1 MNSQKPQTKRSSPRF
16 KGKVIT
22 DEIAGNI
29 SRSEELAY
37 ILKISDVMTSKL
49 KTLHP
54 NNTMQDVMDVL
65 REHHISGVPVV
76 DKKKNLVGLVSTED
90 LIRALAKQDNDKFVS
105 EYMSTD
111 LVTVNSYDFLTEA
124 LKQFARTKVGR
135 LPVLNEKGELAGIIT
150 KGDVNYGLLR
160 ALEHDYREE
169 EVRRYRASHLF
180 EDIES
185 DRTSL
190 ILRYHIEHYDFMNG
204 GAASSNIKRALLR
217 MGANQQIAR
226 RVGIAIYE
234 AEMNLII
241 HTQRGGKIHV
251 EIEPQKIS
259 AYVWDDGPGI
269 QDVKQALKPGF
280 STATEEI
287 RELGFG
293 AGMGLFNI
301 QKCVD
306 KMDFQSE
313 LGKGTQLTMKFYLK
327 GKDIVGEGLIK
338 KSEELNES

>member
-1 MNSQKPQTKRSSPRF
+1 MKIEKKQTERTFPRF

-22 DEIAGNI
+22 DVLAGDI
-29 SRSEELAY
+29 TRVEELAY
-37 ILKISDVMTSKL
+37 ILKIEDVMTSDV
-49 KTLHP
+49 KTLSPTH
-54 NNTMQDVMDVL
+54 TMQDLMDML
-65 REHHISGVPVV
+65 RENHISGVPVV
-76 DKKKNLVGLVSTED
+76 DEGKNLVGLVSTED
-90 LIRALAKQDNDKFVS
+90 LIRSLAKQEINQPVS

-111 LVTVNSYDFLTEA
+111 IVSVNSFDHLTEA
-124 LKQFARTKVGR
+124 LKQFAKIKVGR
-135 LPVLNEKGELAGIIT
+135 LPVLNAKRELVGIIT

-160 ALEHDYREE
+160 ALEHDYQEE

-190 ILRYHIEHYDFMNG
+190 ILRYQIERYDFTHG

-217 MGANQQIAR
+217 MGANPQLAR
-226 RVGIAIYE
+226 RIGIAVYE

-241 HTQRGGKIHV
+241 HTLHGGSIHV

-259 AYVWDDGPGI
+259 AYIWDDGPGI
-269 QDVKQALKPGF
+269 QDVEQARQPGF

-306 KMDFQSE
+306 KMDFHSE
-313 LGKGTQLTMKFYLK
+313 LGKGTHLTMKFYLK
-327 GKDIVGEGLIK
+327 GEDMVGESFNK
-338 KSEELNES
+338 KSEETNES